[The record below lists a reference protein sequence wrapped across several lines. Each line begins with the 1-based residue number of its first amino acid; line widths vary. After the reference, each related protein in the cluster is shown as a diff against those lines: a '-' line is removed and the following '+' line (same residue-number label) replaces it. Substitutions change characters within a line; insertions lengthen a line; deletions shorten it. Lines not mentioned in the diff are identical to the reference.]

1 MPERAGLFYF
11 EHRGGGLDGG
21 GPPLVFVHGAGGDH
35 LHWPPQVRRLPE
47 HTVYALDL
55 PGHGRSGGPGC
66 GRIEDYVE
74 RIETWMD
81 DMHISRVILGGHS
94 MGGAITQ
101 QFALD
106 SPQRLAGLILVGTG
120 ARLRVDPS
128 ILEATADAQRLE
140 EAVDAII
147 DWSFSESAPERLT
160 ELARRRMLDVDHI
173 VIHDDFVACDQFDV
187 MDRVNEIKLPALVL
201 CGEQDRLTPMKYS
214 EYLFDKLVQARLIRV
229 PDAGHMVM
237 LEQPEIAARA
247 ISEFA
252 SEIQ

>member
-1 MPERAGLFYF
+1 
-11 EHRGGGLDGG
+11 
-21 GPPLVFVHGAGGDH
+21 
-35 LHWPPQVRRLPE
+35 
-47 HTVYALDL
+47 
-55 PGHGRSGGPGC
+55 
-66 GRIEDYVE
+66 
-74 RIETWMD
+74 MD